1 MTVTFEVETG
11 SGSPTANSYASVL
24 NGDDYHE
31 KHLYSTIWTAAE
43 TGEKE
48 ESLMM
53 ATRLLDDYFAWE
65 GTKTSDTQALDFPR
79 FNVFDKDGFL
89 FQSGTLPSALLDATC
104 EFARSLLAADRTAE
118 TDDRGFSRIK
128 AGPVEIVVN
137 PGDRRPVVPSVV
149 KRMLSAI
156 GRAVGGASVPR
167 VRV

>member
-1 MTVTFEVETG
+1 MAVTFTVETG
-11 SGSPTANSYASVL
+11 SGSTTSNSYASVA

-31 KHLYSTIWTAAE
+31 KHLYSTVWTAAS

-48 ESLMM
+48 EALMM

-79 FNVFDKDGFL
+79 FNIFDKDGFL
-89 FQSGTLPSALLDATC
+89 LQSNTLPTALLDATS

-128 AGPVEIVVN
+128 AGTVEVVIA
-137 PGDRRPVVPSVV
+137 PGDRKPVVPSVV

-156 GRAVGGASVPR
+156 GRAVGGASVPL
-167 VRV
+167 VRA